1 VNRRVLLG
9 LLFRSVARTLRAF
22 ALDPRHLGG
31 EPAVTMVL
39 HTWGQTLTEHY
50 HVHCVVS
57 GGGLSLDRR
66 TWVALPRG
74 KKKRRR
80 AFLFHVAAL
89 SAVFRGKFIAALT
102 RARQRGTLCYV
113 GQSAALATA
122 APWEQLLRTLW
133 STDWVVYS
141 KHPFGGPAQVLKYLS
156 RYTHRVAIS
165 NQRLLAVGDGRVRF
179 AYRDYANHY
188 QRKELSLPATE
199 FLRRFLQHVVPTG
212 FMRIRHYGLTA
223 NCQRAAKLARC
234 RELLGHSPPPPAPDP
249 ADRATPA
256 GATPAGA
263 ADDADSGTARCPA
276 CGGVL
281 RVIEILVPS
290 PVQYD
295 TS

>member
-1 VNRRVLLG
+1 
-9 LLFRSVARTLRAF
+9 
-22 ALDPRHLGG
+22 
-31 EPAVTMVL
+31 MVL

-50 HVHCVVS
+50 HVHGVVS
-57 GGGLSLDRR
+57 GGGLSVDRR
-66 TWVALPRG
+66 SWVALPKG

-141 KHPFGGPAQVLKYLS
+141 KRPFGGPAQVLKYLS

-165 NQRLLAVGDGRVRF
+165 NQRLLAVGDGTVRF
-179 AYRDYANHY
+179 AYHDYADHH
-188 QRKELSLPATE
+188 QRKELSLPAVE

-223 NCQRAAKLARC
+223 NCQCAAKLARC
-234 RELLGHSPPPPAPDP
+234 RELLGHSPAPPAPDP
-249 ADRATPA
+249 VDCAPRP
-256 GATPAGA
+256 G
-263 ADDADSGTARCPA
+263 DADGSDSESARCPA

-281 RVIEILVPS
+281 RVIDILVPT
-290 PVQYD
+290 PLRWD